1 MFGPTI
7 EGEHVRLVPLTLEMA
22 PLFCAWFAD
31 TEVTKYLSLSYPPT
45 LDFEKEWLEKV
56 GRNNT
61 DLVWAVQLR
70 GSEKLIGTTGLHQL
84 NWQNRSAVTGNLIGA
99 KEEWGKGYAS
109 EIVALRT
116 AYAFGTLGLEKLT
129 TLIYTENIAS
139 RRALE
144 KAGYQT
150 VGVARHE
157 RWHLGRW
164 HDAWL
169 GEILR
174 DDWLAAQQD

>member
-1 MFGPTI
+1 MFGPI
-7 EGEHVRLVPLTLEMA
+7 LEGERTRLVPLTLEMA
-22 PLFCAWFAD
+22 PVFCAWFAD
-31 TEVTKYLSLSYPPT
+31 TEVTRYLSINYPPT
-45 LDFEKEWLEKV
+45 LEFEKEWLEKI
-56 GRNNT
+56 GRSDT
-61 DLVWAVQLR
+61 ELLWAAQLKE
-70 GSEKLIGTTGLHQL
+70 SNKLIGTTGLHRID
-84 NWQNRSAVTGNLIGA
+84 WQNRSAVTGNVIGA

-116 AYAFGTLGLEKLT
+116 EYAFATLGLEKLKT
-129 TLIYTENIAS
+129 QVYAENTAS

-157 RWHLGRW
+157 LWRFGRW

-169 GEILR
+169 GEVLR
-174 DDWLAAQQD
+174 DDWLARQ

>member
-1 MFGPTI
+1 M
-7 EGEHVRLVPLTLEMA
+7 
-22 PLFCAWFAD
+22 
-31 TEVTKYLSLSYPPT
+31 
-45 LDFEKEWLEKV
+45 
-56 GRNNT
+56 
-61 DLVWAVQLR
+61 QLR

-116 AYAFGTLGLEKLT
+116 AYAFGTLGLEK
-129 TLIYTENIAS
+129 
-139 RRALE
+139 
-144 KAGYQT
+144 AGYQT